1 MSQIQINAENGRV
14 VLALS
19 GALTIA
25 EAAETRM
32 ALLNELQQDSCFP
45 SQVQRVG
52 LDASQVAEIDSAGV
66 QILVATAKWLEER
79 GQKTQ
84 LMACAELVTY
94 VSSALGASSAQSCCG
109 WKLET
114 VSEVHA

>member
-1 MSQIQINAENGRV
+1 MSQVLIHAENGRV

-25 EAAETRM
+25 EAAETR
-32 ALLNELQQDSCFP
+32 ALLLSELQQDSCLP
-45 SQVQRVG
+45 SQVKRVG
-52 LDASQVAEIDSAGV
+52 LDTGQITEIDSSGV

-84 LMACAELVTY
+84 LMACSDLVSY
-94 VSSALGASSAQSCCG
+94 VSSALGASSSHTCCG

>member
-1 MSQIQINAENGRV
+1 
-14 VLALS
+14 
-19 GALTIA
+19 
-25 EAAETRM
+25 
-32 ALLNELQQDSCFP
+32 
-45 SQVQRVG
+45 
-52 LDASQVAEIDSAGV
+52 V

-79 GQKTQ
+79 GQKTR

-94 VSSALGASSAQSCCG
+94 VSSALGACSAHACCG